1 LIWGKLVYLSLF
13 LTSEWWANEPSIG
26 RWMRST
32 EQFLGA
38 IQDQPYIASATL
50 ASLLIIGAPLM
61 LASRGRRLGLLIL
74 LNLALTVVGLAD
86 LLHVRF
92 YADVLSASSF
102 TTARMIRDVL
112 PSLGDIFLP
121 TDPLYAVDIAL
132 ALLLLPRYRD
142 VCRRIPGFGFASRA
156 RLATGLLIAGLLF
169 AEPTLRL
176 AWDQDQGLFSRST
189 LRVEAAAVTG
199 LLPYH
204 LLDAS
209 IGMLSRRSIGEP
221 EIERVRQFLEQEQLR
236 KGAPSELFGV
246 ARGTNVIL
254 MSMESLQAFPI
265 GLQING
271 QPVTPRLSAFA
282 AESLSFVNFHDQT
295 YLGTTSD
302 AQFAALNSLHPQPVG
317 FVAMNYAENDFRAL
331 PAILLDHGYAT
342 LAAEAAPGEFWNA
355 KRLHPRYGIQRSIFE
370 GEYVLSELIGPW
382 LSDRE
387 FFAQTLP
394 FLQEQP
400 SPVMAFLFSSSNHH
414 PYDLP
419 ASEQILDVGALE
431 GTLLGSYLHSVH
443 YFDRAFGELID
454 NLRAVRLLDQTM
466 VVVYGDHQGFLGDP
480 PELAS
485 LLGLS
490 QWGEYERFK
499 IRKKVPFFIR
509 LPHGAHASVRE
520 VAAGHLDIAPTILS
534 LLGIVD
540 EGATMLGRDL
550 TRQRDSLV
558 VFRDG
563 SFADGYHYLVQR
575 LGSLGPACYEAAS
588 GRSVDCALLE
598 ARRREA
604 RERLEVS
611 DLIVQGNLIPSLREG
626 ASAAPAN
633 NSTGE

>member
-50 ASLLIIGAPLM
+50 ATLLIIGAPLM
-61 LASRGRRLGLLIL
+61 LASWGRRLGLLIL

-221 EIERVRQFLEQEQLR
+221 EIERVRQFLEQ
-236 KGAPSELFGV
+236 
-246 ARGTNVIL
+246 
-254 MSMESLQAFPI
+254 
-265 GLQING
+265 
-271 QPVTPRLSAFA
+271 
-282 AESLSFVNFHDQT
+282 
-295 YLGTTSD
+295 
-302 AQFAALNSLHPQPVG
+302 
-317 FVAMNYAENDFRAL
+317 
-331 PAILLDHGYAT
+331 
-342 LAAEAAPGEFWNA
+342 
-355 KRLHPRYGIQRSIFE
+355 
-370 GEYVLSELIGPW
+370 
-382 LSDRE
+382 
-387 FFAQTLP
+387 
-394 FLQEQP
+394 
-400 SPVMAFLFSSSNHH
+400 
-414 PYDLP
+414 
-419 ASEQILDVGALE
+419 
-431 GTLLGSYLHSVH
+431 
-443 YFDRAFGELID
+443 
-454 NLRAVRLLDQTM
+454 
-466 VVVYGDHQGFLGDP
+466 
-480 PELAS
+480 
-485 LLGLS
+485 
-490 QWGEYERFK
+490 
-499 IRKKVPFFIR
+499 
-509 LPHGAHASVRE
+509 
-520 VAAGHLDIAPTILS
+520 
-534 LLGIVD
+534 
-540 EGATMLGRDL
+540 
-550 TRQRDSLV
+550 
-558 VFRDG
+558 
-563 SFADGYHYLVQR
+563 
-575 LGSLGPACYEAAS
+575 
-588 GRSVDCALLE
+588 
-598 ARRREA
+598 
-604 RERLEVS
+604 
-611 DLIVQGNLIPSLREG
+611 
-626 ASAAPAN
+626 
-633 NSTGE
+633 